1 MTSIFTALGRF
12 SVKFRY
18 LVVVFWIL
26 ITVAAVQFFPSI
38 SSVSK
43 SNNSD
48 FLPANSP
55 SNVAANLASPV
66 VASGVFPVPVVVVST
81 NGPISSNDAFFI
93 KDLTTIFKNV
103 PKVKDVVDS
112 GISTDGQADQLL
124 VLTTM
129 SAGANGTD
137 TVNFINSLNNDIKV
151 VHLPPHLKAYVTG
164 NIAIQ
169 VANQTQ
175 SNSTGN
181 AIQSFS
187 VLFILILL
195 LIIFRSV
202 LAPIV
207 TVMPA
212 LFVVTLSGP
221 VIAEVSK
228 IGMQVSEISQLML
241 IVLILG
247 AGTDYGLFL
256 VFREREEM
264 RNGLAPKDAIIK
276 ALGRV
281 GESISFSAFTVIA
294 ALLSLLAS
302 TFGLYKSLGGPL
314 AIGIF
319 LMLLAGLTL
328 LPALLAI
335 FGRAVFWPSKN
346 KEGMNKA
353 GLWGKVAARIVKRP
367 AITLGVG
374 VTIFALLAVAS
385 FGNKP
390 AGFGG
395 STTAPKGSNAAI
407 GAALIEQHFPH
418 SSSNPTTVVMKF
430 ERSIWVDPSLIVNAS
445 SRLAS
450 SPVFTSVEGPLNP
463 LGINLS
469 PSRYVSLHKILGNPK
484 LLPPVKPTQLINISN
499 VDYLNYR
506 ATGQFVSSDGLTVL
520 FETSLSAG
528 DPSTTQA
535 LNAVPQIRDAVSS
548 AASAVGAVASGVTG
562 EAPALYDISTSS
574 NRDLVHVIPLAV
586 LVIGFLLMLVMRSL
600 VAPIYLIASVAL
612 SYMAALGLSVIVF
625 IYILGDGGL
634 TFILPFLMFLFL
646 LALGEDYNILVMTR
660 IREEAHELPLREA
673 VAKAISTT
681 GTTVTSA
688 GLVLAGTFAVFAIA
702 GASTGTTEIRD
713 VGFGLALGVLMDT
726 FLVRTL
732 LVPSTVVL
740 LGKLN
745 WWPSKLAQI
754 EHGELSQQ

>member
-1 MTSIFTALGRF
+1 
-12 SVKFRY
+12 
-18 LVVVFWIL
+18 
-26 ITVAAVQFFPSI
+26 
-38 SSVSK
+38 
-43 SNNSD
+43 
-48 FLPANSP
+48 
-55 SNVAANLASPV
+55 
-66 VASGVFPVPVVVVST
+66 
-81 NGPISSNDAFFI
+81 
-93 KDLTTIFKNV
+93 
-103 PKVKDVVDS
+103 
-112 GISTDGQADQLL
+112 
-124 VLTTM
+124 
-129 SAGANGTD
+129 
-137 TVNFINSLNNDIKV
+137 
-151 VHLPPHLKAYVTG
+151 
-164 NIAIQ
+164 
-169 VANQTQ
+169 
-175 SNSTGN
+175 
-181 AIQSFS
+181 
-187 VLFILILL
+187 
-195 LIIFRSV
+195 
-202 LAPIV
+202 
-207 TVMPA
+207 
-212 LFVVTLSGP
+212 
-221 VIAEVSK
+221 
-228 IGMQVSEISQLML
+228 
-241 IVLILG
+241 
-247 AGTDYGLFL
+247 
-256 VFREREEM
+256 
-264 RNGLAPKDAIIK
+264 

-319 LMLLAGLTL
+319 IMLLAGLTL

-353 GLWGKVAARIVKRP
+353 GLWGKAAARIVKRP
-367 AITLGVG
+367 GITLGVG

-407 GAALIEQHFPH
+407 GAALIDQHFPH

-430 ERSIWVDPSLIVNAS
+430 RTSIWSDPSLAEKAT
-445 SRLAS
+445 SRLS
-450 SPVFTSVEGPLNP
+450 SSNVFTTVEGPLNP

-469 PSRYVSLHKILGNPK
+469 PSRYVSLHKILGNPR
-484 LLPPVKPTQLINISN
+484 LLPPIKPSQLNISN

-506 ATGQFVSSDGLTVL
+506 ATSQFVSADGFTVL

-528 DPSTTQA
+528 DPSSTNA

-548 AASAVGAVASGVTG
+548 AASSVGAAASGVTG

-745 WWPSKLAQI
+745 WWPSKLAQV
-754 EHGELSQQ
+754 EHGESIQQ